1 MMIVILIMILMMIM
15 ILMITKEGK
24 DKVLLNDNSD
34 IMMMIM
40 IMKITYHLRF
50 LVLLEHK
57 CKKASTCLSYH
68 FLPPSSPGLFHG
80 AVLMSGSAK
89 CSWAVQEKP
98 RAHAHRFARE
108 LGCPDASVAE
118 LRACLLSKRTEE
130 VVEAQARMHVRGL
143 CF

>member
-34 IMMMIM
+34 IMMIM